1 MASIT
6 RQKNGGFQIQFVRT
20 DKRRRSVRL
29 GKVKPKSAELIK
41 LRIEQLVAAKKTGV
55 LNDPELTQWINGIS
69 DQLHSKL
76 ARFEW
81 IPARQAKQIVELKAF
96 LDDYK
101 VRRNDVKPATYE
113 VWRQPMRNLEEIFG
127 AERGITTITEAEA
140 LDFPQ
145 LLFRS
150 KLASTTVSKRLQFV
164 KSFFN
169 DARRRKLIKENP
181 FAEVSSKSVIRLDQ
195 RHFVP
200 LADAEKLRGSC
211 PNHYLARPL
220 QRFAVPVGGTL
231 ASMAGYYLG
240 RKADCG
246 PIPQNGEAW
255 KRESSDSDVFEIEN
269 GFG

>member
-231 ASMAGYYLG
+231 ASMAGILFG
-240 RKADCG
+240 TKSG
-246 PIPQNGEAW
+246 LWSNPP
-255 KRESSDSDVFEIEN
+255 KRRGMEKRVE
-269 GFG
+269 